1 MRTTQE
7 PNGKLQTLAK
17 VSLIVTACGVAVGML
32 GMMAGAFNWL
42 NKLTG
47 DIDRHENVLTE
58 IREQSVRNLSDRIEL
73 ARQTEENKEAFAK
86 LREGLSNE
94 VAIRKADGQSQE
106 IELDSLSQMTNMQI
120 NEMHRLLS
128 IAWPKEIG
136 TFPFVQP
143 IQPNVSNRKGKED

>member
-1 MRTTQE
+1 
-7 PNGKLQTLAK
+7 
-17 VSLIVTACGVAVGML
+17 ML

-94 VAIRKADGQSQE
+94 VAIRKADGQEQE
-106 IELDSLSQMTNMQI
+106 TQLDALSQMTNMQV
-120 NEMHRLLS
+120 NELHRLMS
-128 IAWPKEIG
+128 IAWPEARG
-136 TFPFVQP
+136 SYPFVP
-143 IQPNVSNRKGKED
+143 LTQPNISNRKTRD